1 MNKLKV
7 IFSACLVVIMMAC
20 SNKSGNN
27 ESTMESSN
35 DVRLNAIFPKGEEIS
50 NNNFEGVAYLQWLM
64 TDTENFD
71 CTLGNVTFEP
81 GCRNSW
87 HSHPGGQILIVIAG
101 EGYYQERGK
110 PIQLIK
116 KGDIIPIKP
125 DVVHWHGATP
135 DSAMEHLAIGTRSN
149 MGPAVWY
156 EPVSDEDY
164 YSYKAE

>member
-1 MNKLKV
+1 MHRLNL
-7 IFSACLVVIMMAC
+7 IFSVCLIVIMSAC
-20 SNKSGNN
+20 SNKSGNT
-27 ESTMESSN
+27 ERTMESSN

-50 NNNFEGVAYLQWLM
+50 NSNFEGVAYLQWLM
-64 TDTENFD
+64 NDTENFD

-116 KGDIIPIKP
+116 KRRYYPHQTRCSPLARGNTLQPNGAP
-125 DVVHWHGATP
+125 SHRNPQQYGARGVVRTG
-135 DSAMEHLAIGTRSN
+135 
-149 MGPAVWY
+149 
-156 EPVSDEDY
+156 
-164 YSYKAE
+164 

>member
-35 DVRLNAIFPKGEEIS
+35 DVQLNAIFPKGEEIS

>member
-7 IFSACLVVIMMAC
+7 IFSACLVVVMTAC
-20 SNKSGNN
+20 NNKSGNN

-35 DVRLNAIFPKGEEIS
+35 DVQLNAIFPKGEEIS

-64 TDTENFD
+64 NDTENFD

-101 EGYYQERGK
+101 EGYYQERGN

-135 DSAMEHLAIGTRSN
+135 DSPMEHLAIGTRSN

-164 YSYKAE
+164 YSYNK